1 MSAAKRYV
9 VTGVAGQ
16 VVQSLIEQA
25 KTAAGVDI
33 IALGR
38 PDLDLAIPET
48 IERALLA
55 AKPDLI
61 VSAAAYTAVDAA
73 ESDEAAAF
81 AVNAQGPAELARVAK
96 KLGVPLVH
104 ISTDYVFDG
113 SKVTPYNETDPV
125 APLGVYGRSKL
136 AGEQQVA
143 ANTDDFAILRTAW
156 VYSPY
161 GKNFL
166 RTMLRLAET
175 RDDVNVVDDQVG
187 NPTSA
192 LDIADAVL
200 AVGRNLLTSNDPALR
215 GVFHLS
221 GTGEASWADFAAEI
235 FRMSGAQ
242 GGVHARVGRI
252 PSSAYP
258 TPARRPANSR
268 LDCAKLA
275 KIHGISLPDWR
286 ISTERVVKQLLAEG
300 Q

>member
-1 MSAAKRYV
+1 MSDVKRYV

-16 VVQSLIEQA
+16 VVQSLVERA
-25 KTAAGVDI
+25 KADATVEI
-33 IALGR
+33 IPLGR
-38 PDLDLAIPET
+38 PALDLGQPQS
-48 IERALLA
+48 IESALRA

-61 VSAAAYTAVDAA
+61 VSAAAYTAVDQA

-81 AVNAQGPAELARVAK
+81 AVNADGPAELARVAK
-96 KLGVPLVH
+96 ALGVPLIH

-113 SKVTPYNETDPV
+113 SKNAPYNESDPV

-143 ANTDDFAILRTAW
+143 ANTSDYAILRTAW

-175 RDDVNVVDDQVG
+175 RDELNVVDDQIG

-200 AVGRNLLTSNDPALR
+200 AVGRNLLASNDAALR

-221 GTGEASWADFAAEI
+221 GTGEGSWADFATEI
-235 FRMSGAQ
+235 FRLSKLQ
-242 GGVHARVGRI
+242 GGVHALVGRI

-268 LDCAKLA
+268 LDCSKLA
-275 KIHGISLPDWR
+275 KIHGVTLPDWR
-286 ISTERVVKQLLAEG
+286 LSTEHVVKQLLAES

>member
-1 MSAAKRYV
+1 MSIAKRYL

-16 VVQSLIEQA
+16 VVQSLVEQV
-25 KTAAGVDI
+25 KFLEGVDI

-38 PDLDLAIPET
+38 PDLDLARPET
-48 IERALLA
+48 IEGAVRS

-61 VSAAAYTAVDAA
+61 VSAAAYTAVDQA

-96 KLGVPLVH
+96 ELGVPLVH

-113 SKVTPYNETDPV
+113 SKATAYNESDPV

-136 AGEQQVA
+136 EGEQQVA
-143 ANTDDFAILRTAW
+143 ANTHDYAILRTAW

-166 RTMLRLAET
+166 KTMLRLAET
-175 RDDVNVVDDQVG
+175 RGELNVVDDQIG

-192 LDIADAVL
+192 LDIADAILTV
-200 AVGRNLLTSNDPALR
+200 ARNLLVSDDPAFR

-221 GTGEASWADFAAEI
+221 GTGEGSWADFASEI
-235 FRMSGAQ
+235 FRISKEN
-242 GGVHARVGRI
+242 GGVHASVGRI

-275 KIHGISLPDWR
+275 KIHGITLPDWR

-300 Q
+300 H